1 MPAGVNKL
9 VSNSEDIGIRIYGR
23 RLRYFINRYTVIAM
37 SENIKTDQ
45 GRVADPCVMVI
56 FGASGDLTK
65 RKLVPALYNLAQNG
79 LLNENAVVVGFARR
93 ENNHDNFRDQMTEA
107 IKEFGTTAFDPSLW
121 ERMEKRLY
129 YHQGNYD
136 NLDDYNRLSELLKQL
151 DEEWGTNGNYLYY
164 FSTPPKS
171 FELISDS
178 LGRAGLA
185 KSENGVTWRRT
196 IVEKPFGHDLD
207 SAKALNRRL
216 LETFD
221 EEQIYR
227 IDHYLGKETV
237 QNIIVF
243 RFANGI
249 FEPTW
254 DRRYIDH
261 VQIMVAEN
269 IGIEGRGAYYEES
282 GVLRDMIQNHMFQL
296 LALVAMEPPISFEA
310 DAVRDEK
317 VKVLNAIRPMR
328 PEEIIYNTVRGQYSD
343 GIVGGEQVIGYREE
357 PGVSPTSARETYAA
371 LKLFIENW
379 RWAGVPFFLRSGK
392 RLAKRDTQ
400 IVIQFRSVPHLLFR
414 GSAEEQLEANRLVL
428 HIQPDERITIRFQ
441 AKIPGPT
448 VRLTPVDMDF
458 RYEDLAGSSPATGY
472 ETLLYDCMNGDS
484 TQFHRADMVEA
495 AWEVATPILD
505 VWEALP
511 PRDFPNYEAGTWGP
525 SPANDLIG
533 KDEHGRRWLNPNS

>member
-1 MPAGVNKL
+1 
-9 VSNSEDIGIRIYGR
+9 
-23 RLRYFINRYTVIAM
+23 
-37 SENIKTDQ
+37 
-45 GRVADPCVMVI
+45 MVI

-79 LLNENAVVVGFARR
+79 LLDENAVVVGFARR
-93 ENNHDNFRDQMTEA
+93 ENSHNNFRAQMTEA

-136 NLDDYNRLSELLKQL
+136 NLDDYNRLSELLEQL

-164 FSTPPKS
+164 FSTPPSS
-171 FELISDS
+171 FGAISDS

-185 KSENGVTWRRT
+185 KSENNATWRRT

-207 SAKALNRRL
+207 SAKTLNRRL

-328 PEEIIYNTVRGQYSD
+328 PEEIIYNTVRGQ
-343 GIVGGEQVIGYREE
+343 
-357 PGVSPTSARETYAA
+357 
-371 LKLFIENW
+371 
-379 RWAGVPFFLRSGK
+379 
-392 RLAKRDTQ
+392 
-400 IVIQFRSVPHLLFR
+400 
-414 GSAEEQLEANRLVL
+414 
-428 HIQPDERITIRFQ
+428 
-441 AKIPGPT
+441 
-448 VRLTPVDMDF
+448 
-458 RYEDLAGSSPATGY
+458 
-472 ETLLYDCMNGDS
+472 
-484 TQFHRADMVEA
+484 
-495 AWEVATPILD
+495 
-505 VWEALP
+505 
-511 PRDFPNYEAGTWGP
+511 
-525 SPANDLIG
+525 
-533 KDEHGRRWLNPNS
+533 

>member
-1 MPAGVNKL
+1 MA
-9 VSNSEDIGIRIYGR
+9 
-23 RLRYFINRYTVIAM
+23 
-37 SENIKTDQ
+37 
-45 GRVADPCVMVI
+45 
-56 FGASGDLTK
+56 
-65 RKLVPALYNLAQNG
+65 
-79 LLNENAVVVGFARR
+79 
-93 ENNHDNFRDQMTEA
+93 
-107 IKEFGTTAFDPSLW
+107 TTAFDPSLW
-121 ERMEKRLY
+121 ERMERRLY
-129 YHQGNYD
+129 YRQGNYD

-178 LGRAGLA
+178 LGRTGLA
-185 KSENGVTWRRT
+185 KSGNGATWRRT

-317 VKVLNAIRPMR
+317 VKVLNAIRPMH
-328 PEEIIYNTVRGQYSD
+328 PEEIIYNTVRGQYSE
-343 GIVGGEQVIGYREE
+343 GIVGDEQVIGYRERAGGFAHFSSE
-357 PGVSPTSARETYAA
+357 
-371 LKLFIENW
+371 KLM
-379 RWAGVPFFLRSGK
+379 
-392 RLAKRDTQ
+392 Q
-400 IVIQFRSVPHLLFR
+400 H
-414 GSAEEQLEANRLVL
+414 
-428 HIQPDERITIRFQ
+428 
-441 AKIPGPT
+441 
-448 VRLTPVDMDF
+448 
-458 RYEDLAGSSPATGY
+458 
-472 ETLLYDCMNGDS
+472 
-484 TQFHRADMVEA
+484 
-495 AWEVATPILD
+495 
-505 VWEALP
+505 
-511 PRDFPNYEAGTWGP
+511 
-525 SPANDLIG
+525 
-533 KDEHGRRWLNPNS
+533 

>member
-1 MPAGVNKL
+1 
-9 VSNSEDIGIRIYGR
+9 
-23 RLRYFINRYTVIAM
+23 M
-37 SENIKTDQ
+37 SEPIKTDQ
-45 GRVADPCVMVI
+45 ARVADPCVMVI

-93 ENNHDNFRDQMTEA
+93 ANNHDNFRVQMTEA

-121 ERMEKRLY
+121 ERMEERLY

-136 NLDDYNRLSELLKQL
+136 NLDDYNRLAELLKQL
-151 DEEWGTNGNYLYY
+151 DGEWGTKGNYLYY
-164 FSTPPKS
+164 FSTPPSS

-178 LGRAGLA
+178 LGRTGLA
-185 KSENGVTWRRT
+185 KSENRATWRRT

-207 SAKALNRRL
+207 SAKTLNRRL

-261 VQIMVAEN
+261 VQIMVAES

-296 LALVAMEPPISFEA
+296 LSLVAMEPPISFEA

-328 PEEIIYNTVRGQYSD
+328 PEEIISNTVRGQYSD
-343 GIVGGEQVIGYREE
+343 GIVAGERVIGYREE
-357 PGVSPTSARETYAA
+357 LGVSATSERETYAA

-448 VRLTPVDMDF
+448 VHLTPVDMDF

-525 SPANDLIG
+525 SPANDLIE
-533 KDEHGRRWLNPNS
+533 KDEHGRRWLNPNSG

>member
-1 MPAGVNKL
+1 MPVGVSKL
-9 VSNSEDIGIRIYGR
+9 VNNSELGIRIYGR
-23 RLRYFINRYTVIAM
+23 VCGTSSNRYIAIAM

-185 KSENGVTWRRT
+185 KSENGITWRRT

>member
-1 MPAGVNKL
+1 MN
-9 VSNSEDIGIRIYGR
+9 
-23 RLRYFINRYTVIAM
+23 
-37 SENIKTDQ
+37 ENIKADQ

-79 LLNENAVVVGFARR
+79 LLDENAVVVGFARR
-93 ENNHDNFRDQMTEA
+93 ENSHNNFRAQMTEA

-164 FSTPPKS
+164 FSTPPSS
-171 FELISDS
+171 FGAISDS

-185 KSENGVTWRRT
+185 KSENNATWRRT

-207 SAKALNRRL
+207 SAKTLNRRL

-282 GVLRDMIQNHMFQL
+282 GVLRDMI
-296 LALVAMEPPISFEA
+296 
-310 DAVRDEK
+310 
-317 VKVLNAIRPMR
+317 
-328 PEEIIYNTVRGQYSD
+328 
-343 GIVGGEQVIGYREE
+343 
-357 PGVSPTSARETYAA
+357 
-371 LKLFIENW
+371 
-379 RWAGVPFFLRSGK
+379 
-392 RLAKRDTQ
+392 
-400 IVIQFRSVPHLLFR
+400 
-414 GSAEEQLEANRLVL
+414 
-428 HIQPDERITIRFQ
+428 
-441 AKIPGPT
+441 
-448 VRLTPVDMDF
+448 
-458 RYEDLAGSSPATGY
+458 
-472 ETLLYDCMNGDS
+472 
-484 TQFHRADMVEA
+484 
-495 AWEVATPILD
+495 
-505 VWEALP
+505 
-511 PRDFPNYEAGTWGP
+511 
-525 SPANDLIG
+525 
-533 KDEHGRRWLNPNS
+533 